1 MRRTVT
7 AVIYLATLTLSL
19 LWLGGIIGNF
29 GHGSKVPVIDCPAS
43 YAGETIVR
51 PNGSGELTEYHQYR
65 VYRTAAGLQL
75 RIPIGVGG
83 MSTPRKNCTMESG
96 HLSYRWVDGKLLPT
110 FYYET
115 GKAEKRGSQ
124 VEFFF
129 SVLPAG
135 LSPPRQRPR
144 EEHRDWEISFPDY
157 DDLVFLRPLKKLEIK
172 KLKMD
177 DPDGLYKYDHVIFSK
192 ISNIDGSVIAFYCVP
207 SLLYEANG
215 KMEVSVTRNLKH
227 LVYCMGELRFSNAII
242 GRFDIYDKD
251 FLHQGTKI
259 TEAAISEI
267 NSYIINN

>member
-65 VYRTAAGLQL
+65 VYRTAAGFQL

-124 VEFFF
+124 VEFF
-129 SVLPAG
+129 SVSFQLDYLRRVSG
-135 LSPPRQRPR
+135 LGRST
-144 EEHRDWEISFPDY
+144 
-157 DDLVFLRPLKKLEIK
+157 V
-172 KLKMD
+172 
-177 DPDGLYKYDHVIFSK
+177 
-192 ISNIDGSVIAFYCVP
+192 
-207 SLLYEANG
+207 
-215 KMEVSVTRNLKH
+215 
-227 LVYCMGELRFSNAII
+227 I
-242 GRFDIYDKD
+242 GRFLFQTMMIL
-251 FLHQGTKI
+251 FF
-259 TEAAISEI
+259 
-267 NSYIINN
+267 